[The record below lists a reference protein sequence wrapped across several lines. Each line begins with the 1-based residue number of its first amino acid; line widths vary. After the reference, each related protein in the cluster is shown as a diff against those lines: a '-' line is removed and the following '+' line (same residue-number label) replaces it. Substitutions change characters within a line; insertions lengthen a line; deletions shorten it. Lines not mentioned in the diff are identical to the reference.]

1 MSLGLKWL
9 FPKESNFHLTPSEG
23 AGLPLSQGTIN
34 RLVVQLGFEPSL
46 RVSKTP
52 VRPIHHWTFVKG
64 FQSDHIGFQ
73 SCIHGLATSD
83 ILFPYS
89 LHFLGFLSEPVNQVY
104 FPCGCSTFV
113 KHSAQHVDIG
123 LKRGSVCRASVSP
136 VATSC
141 ISTARTSIASLS
153 WLDARNLR
161 VNLRTSHS
169 MNTQPKTCRICLW
182 MRL

>member
-83 ILFPYS
+83 IVPVLVAFSGKPIRTRQSSVLPMWLFLEGTFCTACLYRIEK
-89 LHFLGFLSEPVNQVY
+89 LKVMCQGVEPGIVAILTYDSNVP
-104 FPCGCSTFV
+104 PC
-113 KHSAQHVDIG
+113 
-123 LKRGSVCRASVSP
+123 
-136 VATSC
+136 
-141 ISTARTSIASLS
+141 SIHIT
-153 WLDARNLR
+153 N
-161 VNLRTSHS
+161 
-169 MNTQPKTCRICLW
+169 
-182 MRL
+182 

>member
-52 VRPIHHWTFVKG
+52 VRPIHHWTFVKW

-73 SCIHGLATSD
+73 SCIPGLATSD
-83 ILFPYS
+83 IVPVLVAFSGKPIRARQSSVLPMWLF
-89 LHFLGFLSEPVNQVY
+89 
-104 FPCGCSTFV
+104 
-113 KHSAQHVDIG
+113 
-123 LKRGSVCRASVSP
+123 
-136 VATSC
+136 
-141 ISTARTSIASLS
+141 
-153 WLDARNLR
+153 
-161 VNLRTSHS
+161 
-169 MNTQPKTCRICLW
+169 RICETFCTACLYRIENW
-182 MRL
+182 RRRLDLTRLSRGAFGNVYMERL